1 MSIKVAINGFGRIGR
16 LAFRQIFDLGGY
28 EVVAINDLADV
39 TMLAYLLKH
48 DSTQGR
54 YKLADEVEAGKN
66 SISVSQKRINTY
78 KESDAAN
85 LPWGQL
91 GVDIVLEC
99 SGAYSSKARSQ
110 THIDGGAKKVVISNP
125 AGKDMPTIVFG
136 INEKSLSPNDRIIS
150 AASCST
156 NCLALM
162 AKSLNDYAPIQSGI
176 STTIHAVT
184 ATQMMVDG
192 PQRKGNLRRSRS
204 APVNIVPTTAEAA
217 KAIGLVIPELN
228 GKLSGSA
235 QRVPVAAGCLIIF
248 IAVVNGKKLTVESI
262 NAAMKACSS
271 DSFGYTEEEFVSS
284 DIIGIT
290 YGALFD
296 ATQTM
301 VSKIDEDTYQV
312 QIAAWFDNENSFAS
326 QMVKTAQY
334 FAKLA

>member
-1 MSIKVAINGFGRIGR
+1 MSIKVAINGFGRVGR
-16 LAFRQIFDLGGY
+16 LAFRQIFDSDGY
-28 EVVAINDLADV
+28 EVVAINDLTDA

-54 YKLADEVEAGKN
+54 YKLADEVEAGEDY
-66 SISVSQKRINTY
+66 ISVSQKKINIY
-78 KESDAAN
+78 KEADASK

-91 GVDIVLEC
+91 GVDVVLEC
-99 SGAYSSKARSQ
+99 SGAYLSKAKSQ
-110 THIDGGAKKVVISNP
+110 AHIDAGAKKVVISNP
-125 AGKDMPTIVFG
+125 AGKDIPTIVFG
-136 INEKSLSPNDRIIS
+136 INEKSLSPDDKIIS

-176 STTIHAVT
+176 STTIHAFT
-184 ATQMMVDG
+184 ATQMIVDD

-204 APVNIVPTTAEAA
+204 APINIVPTTAEAA
-217 KAIGLVIPELN
+217 KAIGLVIPELA

-248 IAVVNGKKLTVESI
+248 IAVVNGKDITVESI

-301 VSKIDEDTYQV
+301 VNKIEDDTYQI
-312 QIAAWFDNENSFAS
+312 QITAWFDNENSYVS
-326 QMVKTAQY
+326 QMVKTTQY
-334 FAKLA
+334 FAKLS